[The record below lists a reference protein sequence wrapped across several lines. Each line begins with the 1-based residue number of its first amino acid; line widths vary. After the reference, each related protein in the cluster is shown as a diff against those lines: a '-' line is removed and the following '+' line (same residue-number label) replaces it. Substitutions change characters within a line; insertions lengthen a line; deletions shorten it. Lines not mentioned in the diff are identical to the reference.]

1 MYCATNFSGGSY
13 LNPQTYSIANMNEI
27 HINSKF
33 IFPWIPVLLIL
44 SQTCIASNS
53 ASYSTEDEEVV
64 QSSVQN
70 GRAQYEMINRD
81 AKMPRYIS

>member
-1 MYCATNFSGGSY
+1 M
-13 LNPQTYSIANMNEI
+13 IEI
-27 HINSKF
+27 HVNSKL
-33 IFPWIPVLLIL
+33 ILIWIPVLMIL
-44 SQTCIASNS
+44 SQTCVASNS
-53 ASYSTEDEEVV
+53 VSFSTEDEEVV

>member
-1 MYCATNFSGGSY
+1 M
-13 LNPQTYSIANMNEI
+13 IEI
-27 HINSKF
+27 HVNSKL
-33 IFPWIPVLLIL
+33 ILIWIPVFMIL
-44 SQTCIASNS
+44 SQTCVASNS
-53 ASYSTEDEEVV
+53 VSFSTEDEEVV

>member
-1 MYCATNFSGGSY
+1 M
-13 LNPQTYSIANMNEI
+13 IDI
-27 HINSKF
+27 HVNSKL
-33 IFPWIPVLLIL
+33 ILIWVPVLMIL
-44 SQTCIASNS
+44 SQTCVASNS
-53 ASYSTEDEEVV
+53 VSFSTEDEEVV

>member
-1 MYCATNFSGGSY
+1 
-13 LNPQTYSIANMNEI
+13 MNEI
-27 HINSKF
+27 HINSKL
-33 IFPWIPVLLIL
+33 ILTWIPVLLIL

-53 ASYSTEDEEVV
+53 VSYSTEDEEVV

>member
-1 MYCATNFSGGSY
+1 
-13 LNPQTYSIANMNEI
+13 MNEI
-27 HINSKF
+27 HINSKS
-33 IFPWIPVLLIL
+33 ILTWIPVLLIL

-53 ASYSTEDEEVV
+53 VSYSTEDEEVV

>member
-1 MYCATNFSGGSY
+1 M
-13 LNPQTYSIANMNEI
+13 IDI
-27 HINSKF
+27 HVNSKL
-33 IFPWIPVLLIL
+33 ILIWIPVLMIL
-44 SQTCIASNS
+44 SQTCVASNS
-53 ASYSTEDEEVV
+53 VSFSTEDEEVV

>member
-1 MYCATNFSGGSY
+1 M
-13 LNPQTYSIANMNEI
+13 IEI
-27 HINSKF
+27 HVNSKL
-33 IFPWIPVLLIL
+33 ILICIPVLMIL
-44 SQTCIASNS
+44 SRTCVASNS
-53 ASYSTEDEEVV
+53 VSFSTEDEEVV